1 MNGFDPD
8 VARREFMKK
17 RILSFVLVLAVLA
30 SLMSFSASVSAAS
43 PLPYSQEMYDYIV
56 ENLSN
61 DVLEIDVSDY
71 DLTEEQASVLAQD
84 LHDREPQFFYL
95 QSGFSYSYWGGY
107 VYSLY
112 FGYDITDKA
121 EREAAIKFVND
132 ELDAIVETLPTGL
145 DDLEKALYLHD
156 YLCVNFQYDTDY
168 EIYDVY
174 NMFKYKK
181 GVCQAYTGIYDLLLE
196 RVGIKNST
204 ASSSDH
210 IWNIVYLDGEWYHI
224 DVTWG
229 DPLYDTFGRACHDD
243 FLAPDS
249 QFAETHGEYYSNY
262 SATDDTYVDYE
273 WRYSH
278 DSFGFANGKTYML
291 DNDMIV
297 EVDLRADAFE
307 EIYKID
313 ASWKIGKFYY
323 GTNSGFGS
331 YKNRLIFNT
340 ADSIM
345 YLEPESGEV
354 GVIATPDIGSDVA
367 IFDLYVSGNTVYYL
381 YGSDYYADDVGSF
394 EIVFEEEPETDTN
407 DINGDGKVNMF
418 DYVALKSHVLG
429 KVLLD
434 SDKQSRADV
443 NGDGRIN
450 MFDYLAVK
458 TACIK

>member
-1 MNGFDPD
+1 
-8 VARREFMKK
+8 MKK
-17 RILSFVLVLAVLA
+17 RVLSLCLIIAL
-30 SLMSFSASVSAAS
+30 LSAFLPAFYVGAAEE
-43 PLPYSQEMYDYIV
+43 LGYSEEMYEHIIDS
-56 ENLSN
+56 LSK
-61 DVLEIDVSDY
+61 DILEISVFEYKLTVS
-71 DLTEEQASVLAQD
+71 QAHSLAQD

-95 QSGFSYSYWGGY
+95 QSGFSYSYSGGY

-112 FGYDITDKA
+112 FSYDITDKA

-145 DDLEKALYLHD
+145 DDLEKALYFHD

-174 NMFKYKK
+174 NMLKYKK

-249 QFAETHGEYYSNY
+249 LFAETHGEYYSNY

-313 ASWKIGKFYY
+313 ASWKIGQFYY

-381 YGSDYYADDVGSF
+381 YGSDYYADDIGTIELAF
-394 EIVFEEEPETDTN
+394 EDEPKPEPEPEINAN